1 MGMFDIQFTKEIKS
15 KEEKDGLF
23 QFIKTELQKNKE
35 YENTIEKNRLTINKC
50 HVNTLTK
57 YNLNIEFQANKKA
70 GEIIVNGELLDTL
83 AIAILVILAILFTYG
98 MGVALV
104 IGFVYYQKV
113 KASKYLKSLIDSYKH
128 NI

>member
-50 HVNTLTK
+50 HVNT
-57 YNLNIEFQANKKA
+57 
-70 GEIIVNGELLDTL
+70 
-83 AIAILVILAILFTYG
+83 
-98 MGVALV
+98 
-104 IGFVYYQKV
+104 
-113 KASKYLKSLIDSYKH
+113 
-128 NI
+128 

>member
-35 YENTIEKNRLTINKC
+35 YENTIEKNTLTINKC

-57 YNLNIEFQANKKA
+57 YNLNIELQANKKA

-83 AIAILVILAILFTYG
+83 ILAILIILAILFTYG
-98 MGVALV
+98 IGVAV
-104 IGFVYYQKV
+104 VVGFVYYQKI
-113 KASKYLKSLIDSYKH
+113 KATKYLKSLIDSYKH